1 MDLLVNENTF
11 DRKRRS
17 KSMEVFLRLRRN
29 RLAMLGLVI
38 LLVLVLAALLANWIA
53 PYPFDRQ
60 DLNCT
65 FNPPSLAHWLGTD
78 EFGRDILSRII
89 FGARVSLEV
98 GVLVVSF
105 AVTIGGLLGAV
116 AGYYSGV
123 VDNLIMRVMDVL
135 LSIPSLLLAIA
146 IAASLGGG
154 LFNLMLAVGFS
165 SIPGYARL
173 VRASTLTTK
182 GMEYIEAAKA
192 AGSNDMRIIIQHIL
206 PNCAATVIIQAT
218 LGMAFAILMAAA
230 LSFIGLG
237 IQPPN
242 PEWGSM
248 LAGGRSY
255 IRDYPYLTLFP
266 GLAIMITILA
276 LNFLGDG
283 LRDALDPKLRNGS
296 R

>member
-1 MDLLVNENTF
+1 
-11 DRKRRS
+11 
-17 KSMEVFLRLRRN
+17 
-29 RLAMLGLVI
+29 
-38 LLVLVLAALLANWIA
+38 
-53 PYPFDRQ
+53 
-60 DLNCT
+60 
-65 FNPPSLAHWLGTD
+65 
-78 EFGRDILSRII
+78 
-89 FGARVSLEV
+89 
-98 GVLVVSF
+98 
-105 AVTIGGLLGAV
+105 
-116 AGYYSGV
+116 
-123 VDNLIMRVMDVL
+123 
-135 LSIPSLLLAIA
+135 
-146 IAASLGGG
+146 
-154 LFNLMLAVGFS
+154 VGFS
-165 SIPGYARL
+165 SSPGYARL